1 MILFFSVALP
11 LDADYD
17 DETMI
22 IIIIIA
28 IAKPNDI
35 LFVSFH
41 FAGIECVSFD
51 QSPLDSIE
59 FRILLR

>member
-22 IIIIIA
+22 IIIII
-28 IAKPNDI
+28 IC
-35 LFVSFH
+35 H
-41 FAGIECVSFD
+41 
-51 QSPLDSIE
+51 
-59 FRILLR
+59 R